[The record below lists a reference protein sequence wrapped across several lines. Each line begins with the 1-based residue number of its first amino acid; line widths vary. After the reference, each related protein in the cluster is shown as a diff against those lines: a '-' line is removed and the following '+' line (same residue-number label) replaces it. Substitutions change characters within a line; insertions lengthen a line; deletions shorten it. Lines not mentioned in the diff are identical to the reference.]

1 MQTQMHNM
9 CGATVRII
17 RKETSKC
24 ACSQAWKPECDSWDP
39 FVKGEHQLHYL
50 AQDRKSV
57 V

>member
-50 AQDRKSV
+50 AL
-57 V
+57 